1 MTTKD
6 RLLKYIAHTGLATS
20 RFENMCG
27 LSNGYV
33 RNLKTQIGAD
43 KLSDILNAFPELSKI
58 WLLTGEGS
66 MLVNNSGKVHISTE
80 KIGVRTK
87 FKAIIQQIKAA
98 EGITQA
104 ALAEKLGLHQSYLS
118 DMINERVPVT
128 ETVQASIYELFP
140 YTKEST
146 LPQNKRVPASPPS
159 SIEEETKRVPLIPF
173 EARGGQ
179 LDRFARN
186 GVTLAQCETVPTP
199 FKGAQFAISVRGQSM
214 SPTYPSGCVLF
225 ISKNIADWVEWGKVY
240 VLDTENGVIVKQ
252 LAPSTLGE
260 DFVCCKSF
268 NDAPEFAPFNVP
280 KASIFGIYRV
290 VGALIET

>member
-1 MTTKD
+1 MERVIDRFDSYMKYKGLNDNQVTKD
-6 RLLKYIAHTGLATS
+6 L
-20 RFENMCG
+20 G
-27 LSNGYV
+27 LSNGLLGKSRNKDRDMSRKIANSAINFYV
-33 RNLKTQIGAD
+33 D
-43 KLSDILNAFPELSKI
+43 LSAA

-66 MLVNNSGKVHISTE
+66 MLVNNSANPSDTS
-80 KIGVRTK
+80 
-87 FKAIIQQIKAA
+87 APAA
-98 EGITQA
+98 
-104 ALAEKLGLHQSYLS
+104 
-118 DMINERVPVT
+118 
-128 ETVQASIYELFP
+128 
-140 YTKEST
+140 
-146 LPQNKRVPASPPS
+146 PS
-159 SIEEETKRVPLIPF
+159 SVQEEEDNRVPLIPF
-173 EARGGQ
+173 EAQGGQ
-179 LDRFARN
+179 LDGFARN

-268 NDAPEFAPFNVP
+268 NDVPEFAPFNVP

>member
-1 MTTKD
+1 MERAIDRFDSYMRRKGLTDSQVTKD
-6 RLLKYIAHTGLATS
+6 L
-20 RFENMCG
+20 G
-27 LSNGYV
+27 LSNGLLGKSRKKDRDMS
-33 RNLKTQIGAD
+33 RNIANSAINFYED
-43 KLSDILNAFPELSKI
+43 LSAA
-58 WLLTGEGS
+58 WLLTGEGP
-66 MLVNNSGKVHISTE
+66 MLVNNSENDLVNTS
-80 KIGVRTK
+80 
-87 FKAIIQQIKAA
+87 
-98 EGITQA
+98 
-104 ALAEKLGLHQSYLS
+104 
-118 DMINERVPVT
+118 N
-128 ETVQASIYELFP
+128 ASA
-140 YTKEST
+140 
-146 LPQNKRVPASPPS
+146 PAPSPS
-159 SIEEETKRVPLIPF
+159 SIEEIKRVPLIPF

-179 LDRFARN
+179 LNGFANN

>member
-20 RFENMCG
+20 RFESLCG

-33 RNLKTQIGAD
+33 RNLKSQIGED
-43 KLSDILNAFPELSKI
+43 KLSNILNAFPELSKI

-66 MLVNNSGKVHISTE
+66 MLVDISANNLVNTSNT
-80 KIGVRTK
+80 
-87 FKAIIQQIKAA
+87 
-98 EGITQA
+98 
-104 ALAEKLGLHQSYLS
+104 
-118 DMINERVPVT
+118 
-128 ETVQASIYELFP
+128 
-140 YTKEST
+140 
-146 LPQNKRVPASPPS
+146 SPPAVS
-159 SIEEETKRVPLIPF
+159 SSPIEEETKRVPLIPF
-173 EARGGQ
+173 EAQGGQ
-179 LDRFARN
+179 LDGFARN

-252 LAPSTLGE
+252 LAPSSLGN

-268 NDAPEFAPFNVP
+268 NDAPEFAPFDVP
-280 KASIFGIYRV
+280 KSTIFGIYRV

>member
-1 MTTKD
+1 MNKD
-6 RLLKYIAHTGLATS
+6 IFTQSLKSHLKRL
-20 RFENMCG
+20 
-27 LSNGYV
+27 GY
-33 RNLKTQIGAD
+33 NQ
-43 KLSDILNAFPELSKI
+43 EQLSKMLDVSQPYI
-58 WLLTGEGS
+58 SALVSGKKPFGKETAEKWQQTLGFSAGWLLTGEGP
-66 MLVNNSGKVHISTE
+66 MLVNNSVNDLVNTS
-80 KIGVRTK
+80 
-87 FKAIIQQIKAA
+87 
-98 EGITQA
+98 
-104 ALAEKLGLHQSYLS
+104 
-118 DMINERVPVT
+118 N
-128 ETVQASIYELFP
+128 ASA
-140 YTKEST
+140 
-146 LPQNKRVPASPPS
+146 PAPSPS
-159 SIEEETKRVPLIPF
+159 SIEEIKRVPLIPF

-240 VLDTENGVIVKQ
+240 VLDTENGIIVKQ

-268 NDAPEFAPFNVP
+268 NEAPEFAPFNVP

>member
-1 MTTKD
+1 MNKEDFTKS
-6 RLLKYIAHTGLATS
+6 LKSHLKQ
-20 RFENMCG
+20 
-27 LSNGYV
+27 LGY
-33 RNLKTQIGAD
+33 KQD
-43 KLSDILNAFPELSKI
+43 ELSKMLDVSQPYI
-58 WLLTGEGS
+58 SALVSGKKPFGKETAEKWQQMFGFSAGWLLTGEGP
-66 MLVNNSGKVHISTE
+66 MLVNNSVNDLVNTS
-80 KIGVRTK
+80 
-87 FKAIIQQIKAA
+87 
-98 EGITQA
+98 
-104 ALAEKLGLHQSYLS
+104 
-118 DMINERVPVT
+118 N
-128 ETVQASIYELFP
+128 ASA
-140 YTKEST
+140 
-146 LPQNKRVPASPPS
+146 PAPSPSPS
-159 SIEEETKRVPLIPF
+159 SIEEEIKRVPLIPF

-179 LDRFARN
+179 LDGFARN

>member
-1 MTTKD
+1 MTSSELKSWRKSLKLTQKEFAALVSQGERTIQSWESGDGIPDDKVEKLRILVEQNYAKLRAEKD
-6 RLLKYIAHTGLATS
+6 SISSLPHQKVEITDKHGSTS
-20 RFENMCG
+20 Q
-27 LSNGYV
+27 V
-33 RNLKTQIGAD
+33 D
-43 KLSDILNAFPELSKI
+43 
-58 WLLTGEGS
+58 
-66 MLVNNSGKVHISTE
+66 
-80 KIGVRTK
+80 
-87 FKAIIQQIKAA
+87 AA
-98 EGITQA
+98 EI
-104 ALAEKLGLHQSYLS
+104 
-118 DMINERVPVT
+118 V
-128 ETVQASIYELFP
+128 
-140 YTKEST
+140 
-146 LPQNKRVPASPPS
+146 
-159 SIEEETKRVPLIPF
+159 RVPLIPF
-173 EARGGQ
+173 EAQGGQ
-179 LDRFARN
+179 LDGFARN

>member
-1 MTTKD
+1 MTSD
-6 RLLKYIAHTGLATS
+6 ELKQWRKSL
-20 RFENMCG
+20 N
-27 LSNGYV
+27 V
-33 RNLKTQIGAD
+33 TQKEFAVLIGQ
-43 KLSDILNAFPELSKI
+43 
-58 WLLTGEGS
+58 GE
-66 MLVNNSGKVHISTE
+66 
-80 KIGVRTK
+80 R
-87 FKAIIQQIKAA
+87 
-98 EGITQA
+98 
-104 ALAEKLGLHQSYLS
+104 
-118 DMINERVPVT
+118 
-128 ETVQASIYELFP
+128 TVQVW
-140 YTKEST
+140 ESGQGIPEEKAEYLRVLVERNYAKLRIEKDA
-146 LPQNKRVPASPPS
+146 LPSLPHQKAEITDKQAPASPPS

-179 LDRFARN
+179 LDGFARN

-252 LAPSTLGE
+252 LAPSSLGN

-268 NDAPEFAPFNVP
+268 NDAPEFAPFDVP
-280 KASIFGIYRV
+280 KSTIFGIYRV

>member
-1 MTTKD
+1 MN
-6 RLLKYIAHTGLATS
+6 LIHIHQIKYGKS
-20 RFENMCG
+20 
-27 LSNGYV
+27 
-33 RNLKTQIGAD
+33 
-43 KLSDILNAFPELSKI
+43 
-58 WLLTGEGS
+58 
-66 MLVNNSGKVHISTE
+66 SGFHK
-80 KIGVRTK
+80 KIGMRTK
-87 FKAIIQQIKAA
+87 FKAIIQQIKAS

-104 ALAEKLGLHQSYLS
+104 ALAEKLGLHKSYLS

-140 YTKEST
+140 YMKEFTPPQEKCAPAPLSSLPHQKVEITDKHGST
-146 LPQNKRVPASPPS
+146 SQVDAV
-159 SIEEETKRVPLIPF
+159 EVVRVPLIPF

-179 LDRFARN
+179 LNGFANN

>member
-1 MTTKD
+1 MDKD
-6 RLLKYIAHTGLATS
+6 AFSQSLKSHL
-20 RFENMCG
+20 NQ
-27 LSNGYV
+27 LGY
-33 RNLKTQIGAD
+33 NQD
-43 KLSDILNAFPELSKI
+43 QLSKMLDVSQPYLSALLSGKKAFGKGTAEKWQQMFGFSSG

-66 MLVNNSGKVHISTE
+66 MLVNNSANNLVNTSNTS
-80 KIGVRTK
+80 
-87 FKAIIQQIKAA
+87 A
-98 EGITQA
+98 
-104 ALAEKLGLHQSYLS
+104 
-118 DMINERVPVT
+118 
-128 ETVQASIYELFP
+128 
-140 YTKEST
+140 
-146 LPQNKRVPASPPS
+146 PAVSSS

-173 EARGGQ
+173 EAQGGQ
-179 LDRFARN
+179 LDGFARN

-252 LAPSTLGE
+252 LAPSSLGN

-268 NDAPEFAPFNVP
+268 NDAPEFAPFDVP
-280 KASIFGIYRV
+280 KSTIFGIYRV

>member
-1 MTTKD
+1 MNKDDFTKSLKSHIN
-6 RLLKYIAHTGLATS
+6 LL
-20 RFENMCG
+20 
-27 LSNGYV
+27 GY
-33 RNLKTQIGAD
+33 NQ
-43 KLSDILNAFPELSKI
+43 EQLSKMLNVSQPYLSALLSGKKAFGKGTAEKWQQMFGFSAG
-58 WLLTGEGS
+58 WLLTGEGE
-66 MLVNNSGKVHISTE
+66 MLVNNSINSSNIS
-80 KIGVRTK
+80 
-87 FKAIIQQIKAA
+87 A
-98 EGITQA
+98 
-104 ALAEKLGLHQSYLS
+104 
-118 DMINERVPVT
+118 PV
-128 ETVQASIYELFP
+128 
-140 YTKEST
+140 
-146 LPQNKRVPASPPS
+146 SPPS
-159 SIEEETKRVPLIPF
+159 SVEEETKRVPLIPF

-179 LDRFARN
+179 LNGFARN

>member
-6 RLLKYIAHTGLATS
+6 RLLKYIEYTGLATS
-20 RFENMCG
+20 RFESLCG

-33 RNLKTQIGAD
+33 RNLKSQIGED
-43 KLSDILNAFPELSKI
+43 KSSAILNAFPELSKI

-66 MLVNNSGKVHISTE
+66 MLVNNSANNFVNPSNIS
-80 KIGVRTK
+80 
-87 FKAIIQQIKAA
+87 A
-98 EGITQA
+98 
-104 ALAEKLGLHQSYLS
+104 
-118 DMINERVPVT
+118 
-128 ETVQASIYELFP
+128 
-140 YTKEST
+140 
-146 LPQNKRVPASPPS
+146 PAPSPS
-159 SIEEETKRVPLIPF
+159 STEEETKRVPLIPF
-173 EARGGQ
+173 EAQGGQ
-179 LDRFARN
+179 LDGFARN

-214 SPTYPSGCVLF
+214 SPAYPSGCVLF

-252 LAPSTLGE
+252 LAPSSLGN

-268 NDAPEFAPFNVP
+268 NDAPEFAPFDVP
-280 KASIFGIYRV
+280 KSTIFGIYRV

>member
-1 MTTKD
+1 MDKD
-6 RLLKYIAHTGLATS
+6 AFSQSLKSYL
-20 RFENMCG
+20 NQ
-27 LSNGYV
+27 LGY
-33 RNLKTQIGAD
+33 NQD
-43 KLSDILNAFPELSKI
+43 QLSKMLDVSQPYLSALLSGKKAFGKGTAEKWQQMFGFSSG

-66 MLVNNSGKVHISTE
+66 MLVNNS
-80 KIGVRTK
+80 
-87 FKAIIQQIKAA
+87 
-98 EGITQA
+98 
-104 ALAEKLGLHQSYLS
+104 
-118 DMINERVPVT
+118 INT
-128 ETVQASIYELFP
+128 SNTSA
-140 YTKEST
+140 
-146 LPQNKRVPASPPS
+146 PAVSSP
-159 SIEEETKRVPLIPF
+159 IEEETKRVPLIPF
-173 EARGGQ
+173 EAQGGQ
-179 LDRFARN
+179 LDGFARN

>member
-20 RFENMCG
+20 RFESLCG

-33 RNLKTQIGAD
+33 RNLKSQIGED
-43 KLSDILNAFPELSKI
+43 KLSNILNAFPELSKI

-66 MLVNNSGKVHISTE
+66 MLVDISANSSN
-80 KIGVRTK
+80 RTK
-87 FKAIIQQIKAA
+87 FKAIIQQIKAT
-98 EGITQA
+98 EDITQA
-104 ALAEKLGLHQSYLS
+104 ELAEKLGLHKSYLS
-118 DMINERVPVT
+118 DMINERVPIT
-128 ETVQASIYELFP
+128 DTVLASIYELFP
-140 YTKEST
+140 YTKESIP
-146 LPQNKRVPASPPS
+146 PQDKRAPAVSSS

-179 LDRFARN
+179 LDGFARN

-252 LAPSTLGE
+252 LAPSSLGN

-268 NDAPEFAPFNVP
+268 NDAPEFAPFDVP
-280 KASIFGIYRV
+280 KSTIFGIYRV

>member
-1 MTTKD
+1 MDDKLE
-6 RLLKYIAHTGLATS
+6 RLQKAVDALKYLGV
-20 RFENMCG
+20 F
-27 LSNGYV
+27 
-33 RNLKTQIGAD
+33 KTQQDAANQMLMSRPNFSAALNGSEKYFTEKFLD
-43 KLSDILNAFPELSKI
+43 RFLSVFGNTISSD
-58 WLLTGEGS
+58 WLLTGEGE
-66 MLVNNSGKVHISTE
+66 MLVNNSVNSSNT
-80 KIGVRTK
+80 
-87 FKAIIQQIKAA
+87 
-98 EGITQA
+98 
-104 ALAEKLGLHQSYLS
+104 S
-118 DMINERVPVT
+118 
-128 ETVQASIYELFP
+128 
-140 YTKEST
+140 
-146 LPQNKRVPASPPS
+146 VPASPPS

-179 LDRFARN
+179 LDGFARN

-252 LAPSTLGE
+252 LAPSSLGN

-268 NDAPEFAPFNVP
+268 NDVPEFAPFDVP
-280 KASIFGIYRV
+280 KSTIFGIYRV

>member
-1 MTTKD
+1 MDDKLE
-6 RLLKYIAHTGLATS
+6 RLQKAVDALKYLGV
-20 RFENMCG
+20 F
-27 LSNGYV
+27 
-33 RNLKTQIGAD
+33 KTQQDAANQMLMSRPNFSAALNGSEKYFTEKFLD
-43 KLSDILNAFPELSKI
+43 RFLSVFGNTISSD
-58 WLLTGEGS
+58 WLLTGEGE
-66 MLVNNSGKVHISTE
+66 MLVNNSVNSSNT
-80 KIGVRTK
+80 
-87 FKAIIQQIKAA
+87 
-98 EGITQA
+98 
-104 ALAEKLGLHQSYLS
+104 S
-118 DMINERVPVT
+118 
-128 ETVQASIYELFP
+128 
-140 YTKEST
+140 
-146 LPQNKRVPASPPS
+146 VPASPPS

-179 LDRFARN
+179 LDGFARN

-252 LAPSTLGE
+252 LAPSSLGN

-268 NDAPEFAPFNVP
+268 NDAPEFAPFDVP
-280 KASIFGIYRV
+280 KSTIFGIYRV

>member
-6 RLLKYIAHTGLATS
+6 RLIKYIAHTGLATS
-20 RFENMCG
+20 RFESLCG

-33 RNLKTQIGAD
+33 RNLKNQIGED
-43 KLSDILNAFPELSKI
+43 KLSNILNAFPELSKI

-66 MLVNNSGKVHISTE
+66 MLVNSSID
-80 KIGVRTK
+80 
-87 FKAIIQQIKAA
+87 AA
-98 EGITQA
+98 HT
-104 ALAEKLGLHQSYLS
+104 
-118 DMINERVPVT
+118 
-128 ETVQASIYELFP
+128 
-140 YTKEST
+140 
-146 LPQNKRVPASPPS
+146 SPPS
-159 SIEEETKRVPLIPF
+159 LQEEEKKRVPLIPF
-173 EARGGQ
+173 EAQGGQ
-179 LDRFARN
+179 LDGFARN

-252 LAPSTLGE
+252 LAPSSLGN

-268 NDAPEFAPFNVP
+268 NDAPEFAPFDVP
-280 KASIFGIYRV
+280 KSTIFGIYRV

>member
-20 RFENMCG
+20 RFESLCG

-33 RNLKTQIGAD
+33 RNLKSQIGED
-43 KLSDILNAFPELSKI
+43 KLSAILNAFPELSKI

-66 MLVNNSGKVHISTE
+66 MLVNNSANNLVNTSNTS
-80 KIGVRTK
+80 
-87 FKAIIQQIKAA
+87 A
-98 EGITQA
+98 
-104 ALAEKLGLHQSYLS
+104 
-118 DMINERVPVT
+118 
-128 ETVQASIYELFP
+128 
-140 YTKEST
+140 
-146 LPQNKRVPASPPS
+146 PAVSS
-159 SIEEETKRVPLIPF
+159 SIEEEIKRVPLIPF
-173 EARGGQ
+173 EAQGGQ
-179 LDRFARN
+179 LDGFARN

-252 LAPSTLGE
+252 LAPSSLGN

-268 NDAPEFAPFNVP
+268 NDAPEFAPFDVP
-280 KASIFGIYRV
+280 KSTIFGIYRV

>member
-20 RFENMCG
+20 RFESLCG

-33 RNLKTQIGAD
+33 RNLKSQIGED

-66 MLVNNSGKVHISTE
+66 MLVNNSANNLVNTSNTS
-80 KIGVRTK
+80 
-87 FKAIIQQIKAA
+87 A
-98 EGITQA
+98 
-104 ALAEKLGLHQSYLS
+104 
-118 DMINERVPVT
+118 
-128 ETVQASIYELFP
+128 
-140 YTKEST
+140 
-146 LPQNKRVPASPPS
+146 PAVSSSP
-159 SIEEETKRVPLIPF
+159 IEEETKRVPLIPF

-179 LDRFARN
+179 LDGFARN

-252 LAPSTLGE
+252 LAPSSLGN

-268 NDAPEFAPFNVP
+268 NDAPEFAPFDVP
-280 KASIFGIYRV
+280 KSTIFGIYRV

>member
-1 MTTKD
+1 MNKDDFTKSLKSHLN
-6 RLLKYIAHTGLATS
+6 LL
-20 RFENMCG
+20 
-27 LSNGYV
+27 GY
-33 RNLKTQIGAD
+33 NQ
-43 KLSDILNAFPELSKI
+43 EQLSKMLNVSQPYLSALLSGKKAFGKGTAEKWQQMFGFSAG
-58 WLLTGEGS
+58 WLLTGEGE
-66 MLVNNSGKVHISTE
+66 MLVNNSINSSNIS
-80 KIGVRTK
+80 
-87 FKAIIQQIKAA
+87 A
-98 EGITQA
+98 
-104 ALAEKLGLHQSYLS
+104 
-118 DMINERVPVT
+118 PV
-128 ETVQASIYELFP
+128 
-140 YTKEST
+140 
-146 LPQNKRVPASPPS
+146 SPPS
-159 SIEEETKRVPLIPF
+159 SVEEETKRVPLIPF

-179 LDRFARN
+179 LNGFARN